1 MPNVN
6 EGHRERLR
14 QRMIKEGLSGFQDH
28 EVLELLL
35 FQYLPR
41 KDTNKLAHDL
51 INRFGSFANVLN
63 ATYDQLMTVK
73 GVSEVT
79 ACNLAMLKEVW
90 QRYKRSAAQ
99 KISLSSLASIV
110 KYSHN
115 IIADSYVEKLVVVYV
130 DNVTNFL
137 VSEEFTS
144 DDTQQVR
151 LDIKRIVASAVRS
164 NAAGVILFHCHVN
177 GLCEPSQ
184 ADLNFTEKLFVT
196 LANLNIVLLEHLI
209 FNNRNEFYSFVA
221 QKDMDEIADR
231 YKKQHKKTI

>member
-1 MPNVN
+1 MK
-6 EGHRERLR
+6 
-14 QRMIKEGLSGFQDH
+14 KEGLSGFQDH
-28 EVLELLL
+28 EILELLL

-51 INRFGSFANVLN
+51 INRFGSFANVLD
-63 ATYDQLMTVK
+63 ASCEQLMTVK

-99 KISLSSLASIV
+99 KIALSSLSSIV
-110 KYSHN
+110 KYSHD

-130 DNVTNFL
+130 DNSTNFL

-144 DDTQQVR
+144 DDTQEVKV
-151 LDIKRIVASAVRS
+151 DIKRIVSSAVRS

-177 GLCEPSQ
+177 GRCTPSQ
-184 ADLNFTEKLFVT
+184 ADLDFTERLFVT
-196 LANLNIVLLEHLI
+196 LANLNVVLLEHLI
-209 FNNRNEFYSFVA
+209 FNNKNEYYSFVA
-221 QKDMDEIADR
+221 EKDINAIAAR
-231 YKKQHKKTI
+231 YKKQQKH